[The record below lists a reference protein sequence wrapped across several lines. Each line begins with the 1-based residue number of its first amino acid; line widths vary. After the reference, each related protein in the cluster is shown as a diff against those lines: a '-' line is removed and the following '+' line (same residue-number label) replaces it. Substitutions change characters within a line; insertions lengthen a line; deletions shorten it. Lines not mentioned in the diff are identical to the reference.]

1 MTTSAIQLT
10 AARPWGISRM
20 RPYPTTYQQPFAS
33 VAIDPDT
40 QKGIFRDRAGQVVEM
55 GKHGSNTGTETQ
67 PQSTNLDSRND
78 TDHDQD
84 SEQD

>member
-1 MTTSAIQLT
+1 MQET
-10 AARPWGISRM
+10 AVRPWGISRM
-20 RPYPTTYQQPFAS
+20 RPYPATYQQPFAT
-33 VAIDPDT
+33 VAIDPET
-40 QKGIFRDRAGQVVEM
+40 QTGVYRDGAGQVVEM
-55 GKHGSNTGTETQ
+55 GKHGSNKGTETQ

>member
-1 MTTSAIQLT
+1 MQETTV
-10 AARPWGISRM
+10 RPWGISRM
-20 RPYPTTYQQPFAS
+20 RPYPATHQQPFAT
-33 VAIDPDT
+33 VTIDPET
-40 QKGIFRDRAGQVVEM
+40 QTGVYRDGAGHVMEM
-55 GKHGSNTGTETQ
+55 GKHGSSKGTETQ